1 MRTFN
6 KVKYFGAGPTG
17 ATGGKNNEA
26 VLIRSTATS
35 GVNTITLHCF
45 DTTGGTVGVGP
56 LVIGNRTATIF
67 PMKIYGFTGSTSG
80 IEVWELF

>member
-17 ATGGKNNEA
+17 PTGGTNEA

-45 DTTGGTVGVGP
+45 GTDGGTVGVGP
-56 LVIGNRTATIF
+56 LVIGNRTSTIF
-67 PMKIYGFTGSTSG
+67 PMSVYGFTGSTSS
-80 IEVWELF
+80 IAVWELF